1 MIKLISAFLAVL
13 TIISS
18 STIHVV
24 RPSIQAQTTTCTVT
38 TSAVIADKIAYG
50 HSWEK
55 HRREFVT
62 GNMIAGLA
70 MPSSPKVTT
79 VTEFKVLILSI
90 LGSAKNKALSA
101 KRRAYW
107 GSPTGTIVV
116 YDPNNIDCGTAFRP
130 IDGKPYYDRQ
140 N

>member
-1 MIKLISAFLAVL
+1 MIKLVSVFLTVL

-18 STIHVV
+18 SPILVD
-24 RPSIQAQTTTCTVT
+24 RPNTQTQTTTCTGT
-38 TSAVIADKIAYG
+38 TSAVIADKIARG

-55 HRREFVT
+55 HSREFVA
-62 GNMIAGLA
+62 GNVIAGLT

-79 VTEFKVLILSI
+79 VAEFKVLILSI
-90 LGSAKNKALSA
+90 LGSAKHKALSA
-101 KRRAYW
+101 RRKAYW
-107 GSPTGTIVV
+107 GYPTGTIVV

-130 IDGKPYYDRQ
+130 IDGKPYFDRQ